1 MKNTEEATR
10 ALALIE
16 IATEALD
23 RAYYP
28 DDECEEVR
36 SDALGMAR
44 QLARII
50 LAGVQHRRTRLE
62 VVEPTGKQLREHK
75 RAKELLKELEKN
87 KYITSDYDGTPAL
100 IPLQRD
106 RLVWDETYEEWL
118 ERTQDGPGQSGS
130 TRA

>member
-50 LAGVQHRRTRLE
+50 
-62 VVEPTGKQLREHK
+62 
-75 RAKELLKELEKN
+75 
-87 KYITSDYDGTPAL
+87 KYVTSDYEGAPVL

-118 ERTQDGPGQSGS
+118 ERTQDGPGRGAWNRHADRQPDNGE
-130 TRA
+130 

>member
-1 MKNTEEATR
+1 MISGEGEMDDVFVR
-10 ALALIE
+10 IE
-16 IATEALD
+16 KRGFKIPITL
-23 RAYYP
+23 
-28 DDECEEVR
+28 EVLHGE
-36 SDALGMAR
+36 SD
-44 QLARII
+44 
-50 LAGVQHRRTRLE
+50 HRRTRLE

-87 KYITSDYDGTPAL
+87 KYITSDYDGTPVL